1 MSNIQY
7 VTSRDG
13 TRLAMSVHA
22 GGVPAVRVLLH
33 LGDRLDSP
41 GIAVRH
47 WQDALAPHVSL
58 VPYDAR
64 GCGFSDR
71 QAEPNMLDICVE
83 DLEAVVGAL
92 GAGPVVLLGLSHGSM
107 VAVAFA
113 ARHPERVSRLVVY
126 GGYARGR
133 LRRGPDVAHAQEA
146 KAILEAI
153 QVAFGEDVPYRSAF
167 LRTLSSRLF
176 PSASPQQLD
185 EVEAA
190 ITGRMSASVAAA
202 YTTLTLECDVSEHA
216 RRVTCPTLQFHAR
229 ADLTVPFGEGCHLA
243 SLIPQARLVPLDDN
257 SNIPLAGNPLWP
269 RVATELRGFLGME
282 DPIPEATPADVIA
295 APSTPNLT
303 SRQIEVLLLISQGN
317 TDKEIA
323 RALGLSPR
331 TVEMHVGNAL
341 RALNCRTR
349 AEGVHL
355 AAHLGLLH

>member
-1 MSNIQY
+1 MSDIRY

-13 TRLAMSVHA
+13 TRLAMSIQ
-22 GGVPAVRVLLH
+22 GSGVPAVRVMLH
-33 LGDRLDSP
+33 LGDQLDSP
-41 GIAVRH
+41 GIGSRH
-47 WQDALAPHVSL
+47 WQDALAPHVS
-58 VPYDAR
+58 VVHYDAR
-64 GCGFSDR
+64 GCGLSDR
-71 QAEPNMLDICVE
+71 QAESTTLDSCLE

-92 GAGPVVLLGLSHGSM
+92 GAGPVMLLGLSHGSM

-133 LRRGPDVAHAQEA
+133 LQRGPDVAHAQEA
-146 KAILEAI
+146 KAILEAM

-167 LRTLSSRLF
+167 LRTVNSRLF

-190 ITGRMSASVAAA
+190 IAGRMSASVAAA
-202 YTTLTLECDVSEHA
+202 YTTLSLECDVSEHA
-216 RRVTCPTLQFHAR
+216 RRVSCPTLQFHAR
-229 ADLTVPFGEGCHLA
+229 ADLAVPFEEGCHLA
-243 SLIPQARLVPLDDN
+243 SLIPQARFVPLDDD
-257 SNIPLAGNPLWP
+257 SNIPLAGNPHWP